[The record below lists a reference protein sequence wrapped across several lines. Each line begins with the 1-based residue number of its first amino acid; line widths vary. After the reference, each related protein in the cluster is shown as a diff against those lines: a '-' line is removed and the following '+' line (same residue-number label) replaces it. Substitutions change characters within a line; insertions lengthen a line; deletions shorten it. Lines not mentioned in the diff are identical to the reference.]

1 MRAGVTV
8 AVLLTAASA
17 PALAA
22 CNNAISIFELRQMNY
37 GTIAVT
43 NGGGRV
49 TIAPSGVVTAP
60 GGFAL
65 SGATVAGNFVTLGSA
80 NCAMSILFTPGSLV
94 GPGSAMT
101 INNFTTDAG
110 ASPRFNGSG
119 WFDFNVGADLLVN
132 ASQAGGNYSGTY
144 TVTVIY

>member
-1 MRAGVTV
+1 M
-8 AVLLTAASA
+8 
-17 PALAA
+17 
-22 CNNAISIFELRQMNY
+22 
-37 GTIAVT
+37 
-43 NGGGRV
+43 
-49 TIAPSGVVTAP
+49 TIAPNGVVTAP

-65 SGATVAGNFVTLGSA
+65 SGTSAAGNFVTLGSA
-80 NCAMSILFTPGSLV
+80 NCALSILFTPGSLV

-110 ASPRFNGSG
+110 ASPRFNASG

-132 ASQAGGNYSGTY
+132 AGQAGGNYSGTY